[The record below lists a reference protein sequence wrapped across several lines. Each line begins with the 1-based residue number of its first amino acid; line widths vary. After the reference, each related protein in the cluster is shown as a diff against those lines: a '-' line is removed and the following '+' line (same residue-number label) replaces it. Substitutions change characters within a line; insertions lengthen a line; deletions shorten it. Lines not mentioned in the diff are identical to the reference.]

1 MITGKI
7 EVKNKVGLHARPASQ
22 FVREAQKY
30 ESDIRI
36 KFDGREINGKSILEV
51 LSLGAD
57 CGSEI
62 EATLNGADEQQAL
75 EALIRIV
82 EEDTE

>member
-1 MITGKI
+1 MITSKI
-7 EVKNKVGLHARPASQ
+7 EIKNKVGLHARPASQ

-36 KFDGREINGKSILEV
+36 KFNGREINGKSILEV

-57 CGSEI
+57 CGTEI
-62 EATLNGADEQQAL
+62 EATANGADEQQAL
-75 EALIRIV
+75 EALKRIGA
-82 EEDTE
+82 EDT